1 MPWIYLLVAIG
12 ALAVAFKT
20 TSLGLLVVCLLV
32 ALVGVIA
39 WMLGLLA
46 QRVGSRTR
54 DDSAMI
60 DPVEMRRLREQA
72 EARRAAAADAA
83 HHPAPG
89 PLR

>member
-46 QRVGSRTR
+46 ERVGSRTR
-54 DDSAMI
+54 DDSTMI

-72 EARRAAAADAA
+72 EARRAAAADASQ
-83 HHPAPG
+83 HTAPG